1 MTVFALSTAQ
11 GQSGVAIIRVSGPF
25 AEKVI
30 KKLTKKKLKPR
41 MATLCKIYK
50 DNKEIIDESVV
61 IFFEKNKS
69 FTGEPVAEFQTHGSI
84 AIISAVLTEISKIK
98 GLRLAEPGEFTKR
111 AYLSGKIN
119 LVQVEGLAD
128 LIAAQ
133 TERQRQQAIMQYG
146 EEASNKYLKWAEE
159 IKTCLAFIETSI
171 DFSDEDIPVD
181 LLKRTRRIA
190 KKVQKEINE
199 YLKTEQQGEIIK
211 EGIRIAIIG
220 RANSGKSSLINYLSK
235 KETSIISA
243 NPGTTRDVLRAERA
257 YDGIFVTLIDTAG
270 LRKAKNK
277 IELEGLKRTK
287 KESDLAHIRILLGSN
302 NEKNPF
308 FGLNIKPSA
317 NDIVVINK
325 SDLKKRHNLKPNL
338 TISLKEKT
346 KLNILEAKIKEKV
359 RKIASP
365 HTGAILTKER
375 QKNHLIWTEK
385 ALRNIGGEDIEI
397 ISLNIRDALS
407 HIGSIT
413 KESNNEEILG
423 IIFSKFCIGK

>member
-277 IELEGLKRTK
+277 IELEGLKRAK

-413 KESNNEEILG
+413 RESNNEEILG

>member
-190 KKVQKEINE
+190 KKVQKEINDH
-199 YLKTEQQGEIIK
+199 LKTEQQGEIIK

-325 SDLKKRHNLKPNL
+325 SDLKKKHNLKPNL

>member
-50 DNKEIIDESVV
+50 NNKEIIDESVV

-98 GLRLAEPGEFTKR
+98 GLRPAEPGEFTKR

-277 IELEGLKRTK
+277 IELEGLKRAK

>member
-190 KKVQKEINE
+190 KKVQKEINDH
-199 YLKTEQQGEIIK
+199 LKTEQQGEIIK

-346 KLNILEAKIKEKV
+346 KLNTLEAKIKEKV

>member
-181 LLKRTRRIA
+181 LLKRTRKIA
-190 KKVQKEINE
+190 KKVQKEINDH
-199 YLKTEQQGEIIK
+199 LKTEQQSEIIK

-277 IELEGLKRTK
+277 IELEGLKRAK

>member
-181 LLKRTRRIA
+181 LLKRTRKIA
-190 KKVQKEINE
+190 KKVQKEINDH
-199 YLKTEQQGEIIK
+199 LKTEQQSEIIK

>member
-50 DNKEIIDESVV
+50 NNKEIIDESVV

-277 IELEGLKRTK
+277 IELEGLKRAK

-325 SDLKKRHNLKPNL
+325 SDLKKKHNLKPNL

-413 KESNNEEILG
+413 RESNNEEILG

>member
-1 MTVFALSTAQ
+1 
-11 GQSGVAIIRVSGPF
+11 
-25 AEKVI
+25 
-30 KKLTKKKLKPR
+30 

-50 DNKEIIDESVV
+50 NNKEIIDESVV

-277 IELEGLKRTK
+277 IELEGLKRAK

>member
-98 GLRLAEPGEFTKR
+98 GLRPAEPGEFTKR

-277 IELEGLKRTK
+277 IELEGLKRAK

-325 SDLKKRHNLKPNL
+325 SDLKKKHNLKPNL

>member
-98 GLRLAEPGEFTKR
+98 GLRPAEPGEFTKR

-190 KKVQKEINE
+190 KKVQKEINDH
-199 YLKTEQQGEIIK
+199 LKTEQQGEIIK

-277 IELEGLKRTK
+277 IELEGLKRAK

-308 FGLNIKPSA
+308 FGLNIKPSE

-325 SDLKKRHNLKPNL
+325 SDLKKKHNVKPNL

-385 ALRNIGGEDIEI
+385 ALRNIGGGDIEI

>member
-61 IFFEKNKS
+61 IFLEKNKS

-190 KKVQKEINE
+190 KKVQKEI
-199 YLKTEQQGEIIK
+199 
-211 EGIRIAIIG
+211 
-220 RANSGKSSLINYLSK
+220 
-235 KETSIISA
+235 
-243 NPGTTRDVLRAERA
+243 
-257 YDGIFVTLIDTAG
+257 
-270 LRKAKNK
+270 KN
-277 IELEGLKRTK
+277 
-287 KESDLAHIRILLGSN
+287 A
-302 NEKNPF
+302 
-308 FGLNIKPSA
+308 
-317 NDIVVINK
+317 
-325 SDLKKRHNLKPNL
+325 
-338 TISLKEKT
+338 
-346 KLNILEAKIKEKV
+346 
-359 RKIASP
+359 
-365 HTGAILTKER
+365 
-375 QKNHLIWTEK
+375 
-385 ALRNIGGEDIEI
+385 
-397 ISLNIRDALS
+397 
-407 HIGSIT
+407 
-413 KESNNEEILG
+413 
-423 IIFSKFCIGK
+423 

>member
-98 GLRLAEPGEFTKR
+98 GLRPAEPGEFTKR

-181 LLKRTRRIA
+181 LLKRTRKIA
-190 KKVQKEINE
+190 KKVQKEINDH
-199 YLKTEQQGEIIK
+199 LKTEQQSEIIK

-277 IELEGLKRTK
+277 IELEGLKRAK